1 MGEAWTVNSDPSLE
15 GYIGQVRRW
24 YNEYRYLTFPKPRIG
39 IDRSIDQNSLFHVWL
54 TEYAAHLTPCHT
66 REVTEGM
73 LDGIKRTMKGLFY
86 RETQYEWM
94 VHKVICPLSKRE
106 KIDYTSSA
114 SWLQGE
120 MFLVLNFIQLHAAQN
135 GCILESKGEHAK
147 LTREAQK

>member
-1 MGEAWTVNSDPSLE
+1 MSESWTVNSDPTLE

-24 YNEYRYLTFPKPRIG
+24 YNEHKYLTFPGPRFG
-39 IDRSIDQNSLFHVWL
+39 VDRSINQNSLFHVWL
-54 TEYAAHLTPCHT
+54 TEYAAHLTPCHS

-147 LTREAQK
+147 LTREAQS